1 MTLREIYEFA
11 IRKGFEVDP
20 RGKEALEAK
29 LAGLRK
35 DYEAMSEA
43 DREVF
48 DEERLTNPFGDTRIV
63 CGDPDREVKR
73 AMVGIDIH
81 GQEILAAKILS
92 ARGTEIDAIIA
103 HHATELGRPL
113 ASVFDAME
121 SQVPMMAEVGVPRHV
136 AEKLVKEEAADRDRG
151 ENYRHVALADLLGIG
166 IVGIH
171 STPDNYCLKH
181 LQMMVA
187 DEKPR
192 TVSDLV
198 DLLRTLPESK
208 DSSRKGVPP
217 KAVVGGGKDL
227 LGDRVYY
234 CVTGGWNPSAR
245 AFQKLADAGVGTV
258 VMIVAT
264 EDHKKIARESQMN
277 VVRFPHYASDSL
289 GINLMLDD
297 MLAESPMEI
306 VPCSN
311 FVRVSRYATPCRARA
326 PQINTD
332 IGG

>member
-1 MTLREIYEFA
+1 MTVREIYEFA

-20 RGKEALEAK
+20 RGADALKEK

-35 DYEAMSEA
+35 AYETMSEA

-81 GQEILAAKILS
+81 GQEILAARMLS
-92 ARGTEIDAIIA
+92 DQGQAIDAIIA

-121 SQVPMMAEVGVPRHV
+121 TQVQMMADVGVPHHV
-136 AEKLVKEEAADRDRG
+136 AEKLIKSESAGRDRG
-151 ENYRHVALADLLGIG
+151 ENYRHVALADLLGIA

-171 STPDNYCLKH
+171 STPDNYCLRY
-181 LQMMVA
+181 LQASVAETTPKTVA
-187 DEKPR
+187 D
-192 TVSDLV
+192 LV
-198 DLLRTLPESK
+198 TLLRSLPESK

-217 KAVVGGGKDL
+217 KAVVGAGDDP
-227 LGDRVYY
+227 LGDRIYY
-234 CVTGGWNPSAR
+234 CVTGGWNPSAT

-258 VMIVAT
+258 VMLVAG
-264 EDHKKIARESQMN
+264 EDHKKIARDHQMN
-277 VVRFPHYASDSL
+277 IVRFPHYASDSL
-289 GINLMLDD
+289 GINLMLDE
-297 MLAESPMEI
+297 MLSEGQMEI

-311 FVRVSRYATPCRARA
+311 FVRVSR
-326 PQINTD
+326 
-332 IGG
+332 